1 MAKGTLSDKATQLL
15 SPLNA
20 LDIPVS
26 TVAIYKPH
34 LQTTILECRTILFK
48 LQIKASCDCCILRGA
63 YLRPIIQIPQ
73 IPPGPLIVLRYDWKD
88 GSEKTFTIVG
98 ARMCGV
104 HFVGE

>member
-48 LQIKASCDCCILRGA
+48 LQLAWGIFEAKHSDPPDSTRAFDCSAI
-63 YLRPIIQIPQ
+63 
-73 IPPGPLIVLRYDWKD
+73 
-88 GSEKTFTIVG
+88 
-98 ARMCGV
+98 
-104 HFVGE
+104 